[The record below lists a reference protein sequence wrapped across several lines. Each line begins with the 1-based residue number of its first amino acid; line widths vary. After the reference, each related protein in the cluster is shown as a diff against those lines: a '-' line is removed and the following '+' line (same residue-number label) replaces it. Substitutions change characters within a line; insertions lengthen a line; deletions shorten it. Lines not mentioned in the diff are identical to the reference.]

1 MWNRPRVSLMV
12 LNWKLNLTGQT
23 SNSFNTQVCPPI
35 PNQFRPLHK
44 PLILNIKIRKL
55 LCFWIQV
62 RLPKQTLGSHHGNFK
77 SMCEHFNRY
86 DSPQARI
93 PLIRI
98 ASSESSF
105 LFFRIANIFL
115 KVRCFNIKKY
125 MYTYILHSYYLLI

>member
-1 MWNRPRVSLMV
+1 
-12 LNWKLNLTGQT
+12 
-23 SNSFNTQVCPPI
+23 
-35 PNQFRPLHK
+35 
-44 PLILNIKIRKL
+44 
-55 LCFWIQV
+55 
-62 RLPKQTLGSHHGNFK
+62 
-77 SMCEHFNRY
+77 MCEHFNRY

-125 MYTYILHSYYLLI
+125 MYTYYIPTTYLSSGLEFLDTHQLPYVNFYADILNNVMHCKVVNFSAAATLKSYDFCKNLLENILISFQIFPPSPSPIMF